1 MSAVV
6 AKKIPSSDLK
16 THRPPQARPI
26 ARALPHYPNG
36 PFQIRETG
44 FFFERDVY
52 WLARA
57 FVVAAVRKGAATG
70 VAPSSLR
77 VRARCRPLILPQLA
91 AMRAFGVHLYSS
103 TGAPS

>member
-44 FFFERDVY
+44 FFFDIY
-52 WLARA
+52 ICCLARA
-57 FVVAAVRKGAATG
+57 FVVAAVRKGAATATE

-77 VRARCRPLILPQLA
+77 VRAR
-91 AMRAFGVHLYSS
+91 
-103 TGAPS
+103 APSH